1 MTKQICKGCG
11 FLKEI
16 NGSTRCIFQNVQ
28 IGDYWTACPHYTE
41 EHYCQSCFYY
51 GKSGSYSCSDLS
63 KKEVNGLCVSFKHKN
78 REDCSDC
85 KNYMGKIC
93 NANGYYIYLDKIKKP
108 CGHFNKDFK
117 ELTRDQ
123 ATVVRSK
130 VYDQDGRTYEQ
141 IIKDVVESGPPHCK
155 TCKHNEIYYRS
166 GGNTHFCKKLS
177 EYKSWTCSGDD
188 GQYLLDSEDLD
199 NVCKWYF
206 HKDWYKPMT
215 LVKPEPKIVVKEE
228 PKEPTIIYQLTYSGG
243 SDAEQHFTRDALM
256 LVFGNMIDG
265 IVKEIPEDTGSNTG
279 EGSGVFKFRV
289 ECFKLL
295 DLDTF
300 KK

>member
-141 IIKDVVESGPPHCK
+141 IIKDVV
-155 TCKHNEIYYRS
+155 
-166 GGNTHFCKKLS
+166 
-177 EYKSWTCSGDD
+177 
-188 GQYLLDSEDLD
+188 
-199 NVCKWYF
+199 
-206 HKDWYKPMT
+206 
-215 LVKPEPKIVVKEE
+215 KPEPKIVVKEE

-295 DLDTF
+295 DFDTF